1 MERIKNV
8 EKRKLILSFVVKKLL
23 REKTVKMI

>member
-8 EKRKLILSFVVKKLL
+8 EKRKLLLSFVVIKLP

>member
-8 EKRKLILSFVVKKLL
+8 EKRKLLLSFVVKKLP